1 MNSVIASMGW
11 VSRIITYVA
20 AALAA
25 LMMVHVTIDV
35 ILSQFIAEPL
45 PGTVDYVSYYYM
57 VALVF
62 LPISFV
68 EFTNE
73 HIQVDLIHDLVSPG
87 VKTALDMLA
96 LTLSLVFY
104 GLLTWQ
110 TWADAIEKYG
120 VGERSMGMVAVTIW
134 PARFFL
140 PLGAGLMALLLLA
153 KLIQRPFTDAG
164 LARPTHTMY
173 E

>member
-1 MNSVIASMGW
+1 MNSVLASLGW
-11 VSRIITYVA
+11 ASRIITYIA

-35 ILSQFIAEPL
+35 ILSQFSAEPL

-62 LPISFV
+62 LPLPFV
-68 EFTNE
+68 EYTNE
-73 HIQVDLIHDLVSPG
+73 HIKVDLIHSLASSG
-87 VKTALDMLA
+87 LKTALDMLA
-96 LTLSLVFY
+96 LALSVVFY
-104 GLLTWQ
+104 SLLTWQ
-110 TWADAIEKYG
+110 TWIDAVEKYA

-140 PLGAGLMALLLLA
+140 PLGAGLMVILLLV
-153 KLIQRPFTDAG
+153 KLIQRPLTDAG
-164 LARPTHTMY
+164 MANPNHQMY